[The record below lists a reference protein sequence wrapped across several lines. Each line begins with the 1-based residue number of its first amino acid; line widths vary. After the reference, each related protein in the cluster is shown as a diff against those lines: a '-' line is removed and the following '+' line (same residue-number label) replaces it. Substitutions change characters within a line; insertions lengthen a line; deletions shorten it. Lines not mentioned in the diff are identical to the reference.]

1 MNLNTI
7 FPLFQVATNASG
19 NWFQSIYM
27 PHHPNYVGLTFRL
40 QAAVAPPLALTNAL
54 DLTLGY

>member
-1 MNLNTI
+1 MDLNTI
-7 FPLFQVATNASG
+7 VPLLPVLTDGNG
-19 NWFQSIYM
+19 NWFQPIFI